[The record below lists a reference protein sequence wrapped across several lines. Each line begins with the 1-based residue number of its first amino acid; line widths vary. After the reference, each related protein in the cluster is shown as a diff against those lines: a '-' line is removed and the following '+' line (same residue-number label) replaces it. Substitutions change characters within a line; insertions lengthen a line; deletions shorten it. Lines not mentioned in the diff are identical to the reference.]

1 MAVSPLKIW
10 RRVRIPLIIVILGI
24 GASLLVSLQGSVP
37 SADDGK
43 ASGTGSGKGVL
54 VQEAAMTVTVTRLI
68 PRELARTITVN
79 GSIHAWQEIIIS
91 PEVGGYRVAEVNVDV
106 GDKVTRGQELVRLS
120 STLLEADVDSK
131 RALVNQRKAEL
142 TNAEA
147 EQKRAQ
153 ALSKQHVLSASDL
166 DRLNSDAQAARARL
180 ESARADLESS
190 AVRLQF
196 THVTAPDDGVITSRT
211 VTVGQIS
218 QVGSEM
224 LRLLRQNRVEW
235 RGEVPESRL
244 AELHPGQKVTVKLAG
259 GQVLDGV
266 VRVVAPTISTSNRTG
281 LVYAD
286 IDAHGY
292 ARPGM
297 FASGEIEI
305 SHGSALT
312 APLSSIVSADGYN
325 YLFVLRP
332 DNTVERRKVEIG
344 QVREANVEIISGV
357 SAGELVVNKG
367 AGFLKNGDLVNV
379 AEAG

>member
-10 RRVRIPLIIVILGI
+10 RRARIPLIMVILGI

-37 SADDGK
+37 SADDGNT
-43 ASGTGSGKGVL
+43 SGKGSGKGGL
-54 VQEAAMTVTVTRLI
+54 SREAAMTVTVIRLT

-79 GSIHAWQEIIIS
+79 GSIHAWQEIVIS

-106 GDKVTRGQELVRLS
+106 GDTVTRGQELVRLS
-120 STLLEADVDSK
+120 STLLEADVASK
-131 RALVNQRKAEL
+131 RALVKQREAEL

-166 DRLNSDAQAARARL
+166 DRLNSAAQAAKAGL

-196 THVTAPDDGVITSRT
+196 THITAPDDGVITSRT
-211 VTVGQIS
+211 VTLGQIS

-224 LRLLRQNRVEW
+224 LRLLRQSRVEW

-244 AELHPGQKVTVKLAG
+244 AELHLGQKVTVKLAG
-259 GQVLDGV
+259 GEVIDGV
-266 VRVVAPTISTSNRTG
+266 IRVVAPTISTNNRTG

-297 FASGEIEI
+297 FASGDIEI
-305 SHGSALT
+305 SRGSTLT
-312 APLSSIVSADGYN
+312 APLASIVSDDGYN
-325 YLFVLRP
+325 YLFVLHP

-344 QVREANVEIISGV
+344 KIHDADIEILSGV
-357 SAGELVVNKG
+357 SAGEQVVDKG
-367 AGFLKNGDLVNV
+367 AGFLKDGDLVNV
-379 AEAG
+379 AVTG

>member
-1 MAVSPLKIW
+1 
-10 RRVRIPLIIVILGI
+10 
-24 GASLLVSLQGSVP
+24 
-37 SADDGK
+37 
-43 ASGTGSGKGVL
+43 
-54 VQEAAMTVTVTRLI
+54 
-68 PRELARTITVN
+68 
-79 GSIHAWQEIIIS
+79 
-91 PEVGGYRVAEVNVDV
+91 VNVDV
-106 GDKVTRGQELVRLS
+106 GDKVKRGQELVRLS
-120 STLLEADVDSK
+120 STLLQADVDSK
-131 RALVNQRKAEL
+131 RAMVKQREAEL

-147 EQKRAQ
+147 ELKRAQ

-166 DRLNSDAQAARARL
+166 DRLNSDAQAAKARL

-218 QVGSEM
+218 QVGAEM

-244 AELHPGQKVTVKLAG
+244 AELHPGQKVTIKLAG
-259 GQVLDGV
+259 GQTLDGV

-312 APLSSIVSADGYN
+312 APLASIVSSDGYN

-332 DNTVERRKVEIG
+332 DNTVERRKVKIG

-357 SAGELVVNKG
+357 SAGELIVNKG